1 MTLLLEFIN
10 KLKVIIIEDNQSI
23 IFSEVISEE

>member
-10 KLKVIIIEDNQSI
+10 KLKLIIIEDNQSI